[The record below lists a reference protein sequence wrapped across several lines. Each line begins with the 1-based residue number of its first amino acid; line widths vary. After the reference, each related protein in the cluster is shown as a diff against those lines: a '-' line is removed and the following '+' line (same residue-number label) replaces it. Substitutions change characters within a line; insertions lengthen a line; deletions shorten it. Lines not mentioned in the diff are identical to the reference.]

1 MAGQK
6 VGRCT
11 TDNASACVWM
21 PVSVPAQRDGGGF
34 EGGEPMMIMLRCSV
48 LVVILAMEFVV
59 EMDLREARIVAAVQS
74 IDIMVF
80 ASNEFAAAI
89 SCTPLSLRS
98 NETALALTQK

>member
-21 PVSVPAQRDGGGF
+21 PVSVPAQLDGGGF

-59 EMDLREARIVAAVQS
+59 EMDLREARTVTVVQS
-74 IDIMVF
+74 IDMRLHIMLF
-80 ASNEFAAAI
+80 ASNGFAAAAMHPTF
-89 SCTPLSLRS
+89 SSL
-98 NETALALTQK
+98 